1 MHGRGGRNGAG
12 EARARPLHLAPG
24 RVPAADGWVP
34 SLDGLRAV
42 SIALVMAAHLVS
54 DKLAPGGFGV
64 AVFFTISGFLIA
76 RLLLAEHKK
85 RGRVDLAAFYKRRML
100 RLYPAMAGYVAI
112 VVAVYL
118 AGGRPVGWGEV
129 AAVLTYVA
137 NYFYVWADGAGVRTL
152 MPFGVFW
159 SLAVEEHFYLL
170 FPPLLVLLGARPRR
184 LLVAVAL
191 VCAGELAWRGL
202 AVRLDPR
209 LAGPLPL
216 GYYRT
221 DFRLDS
227 LAWGVGLAVLCE
239 MERGR
244 ALIRRLGGAA
254 PMLAALALL
263 VVTFAVRGEGFRQTW
278 RYSLQ
283 GLALTT
289 LFCGLLFSGRWRL
302 AQIALNLPAIVWVGR
317 LSYSL
322 YIWHEATPAIADH
335 LLPGAPLPAQ
345 WAARLGLSFALAA
358 ASYYGLEKP
367 FLRLRRRYGS
377 ETAYAPAAG
386 APVAAGLPEPA

>member
-1 MHGRGGRNGAG
+1 M
-12 EARARPLHLAPG
+12 
-24 RVPAADGWVP
+24 
-34 SLDGLRAV
+34 
-42 SIALVMAAHLVS
+42 
-54 DKLAPGGFGV
+54 
-64 AVFFTISGFLIA
+64 
-76 RLLLAEHKK
+76 
-85 RGRVDLAAFYKRRML
+85 
-100 RLYPAMAGYVAI
+100 
-112 VVAVYL
+112 
-118 AGGRPVGWGEV
+118 
-129 AAVLTYVA
+129 
-137 NYFYVWADGAGVRTL
+137 
-152 MPFGVFW
+152 
-159 SLAVEEHFYLL
+159 
-170 FPPLLVLLGARPRR
+170 
-184 LLVAVAL
+184 
-191 VCAGELAWRGL
+191 
-202 AVRLDPR
+202 RLDPR

-367 FLRLRRRYGS
+367 FPAPAPPVRVRDRLRSRRGGPGRRRPARNPRERPPPTS
-377 ETAYAPAAG
+377 PAAG
-386 APVAAGLPEPA
+386 RSPPPRGWPPAAARRTRPARRAPRRTRSSPPPPGPPDPPDPRRPPPAAVRPPGPLARLKDLAPFPHRHGGADRAPGRPGHRRPRGRPVSAR